1 MWPQGVL
8 IVIDRRTRPRGSF
21 SVQAIVGDRVRI
33 AAATRP
39 VRDDLVGLSGVAI
52 LMVVVCH
59 LWFGRAPGGL
69 DVLLVLSGYFLG
81 GRVLRSIGTAS
92 PTVLVAELV
101 RVARRLLPPLVL
113 VVLVSA
119 VGTVL
124 IQPQTRWEAFADQTL
139 AGLGFYQ
146 NWQLLRSADD
156 YVQAGEAVTPLHHL
170 WAVSVLGQF
179 ALAFFLLAGA
189 AIVLTLRRGRGAR
202 RRVLVASAGIGA
214 AASLYYALT
223 TQSDNP
229 MLAYYSTAARAWE
242 PLAGVLAAA
251 VVSGPVGGIRWPDW
265 LRAGAAVA
273 GLAAI
278 LVCGVVTDR
287 TVQSPG
293 LWTAI
298 PVAATVLI
306 IVSAAQGT
314 SDRATEFLRSGPLVT
329 IGAAAYPLYLWHWP
343 VLIFWLATINDDA
356 VGLVDGIAI
365 MLAAGLLA
373 LLTARCAQLPWRRG
387 PGIRMVSGA
396 VVLLVAVVL
405 VAMSLMWQGHV
416 ALARASGAELG
427 MLPIRDYPGAQA
439 LIENRRVAKLPT
451 RPSALEADDDIP
463 PSSVD
468 HCVTGFTGDDVLT
481 CVYGDP
487 KGDHTIA
494 LAGGSHSEH
503 WLTAL
508 HQLGRQHGFKVTT
521 YLKFGCPLTT
531 KRVPII
537 AGSSDTYPSC
547 RTWSDNALARII
559 ADRPDYVFFTSTRP
573 KLNSP
578 GDYVPDHY
586 LGIWD
591 DLSANGIPM
600 LGIRDTPWMIR
611 DGWFFSPVDCLSK
624 GGDADSCGLPRDLAL
639 AQRNPTVDYLTDYPL
654 MKALDLSDAVCRPT
668 VCRAVEG
675 NVLVYH
681 DAHHLSAAYVRT
693 LTTELARQMSDAL
706 GWW

>member
-1 MWPQGVL
+1 M
-8 IVIDRRTRPRGSF
+8 
-21 SVQAIVGDRVRI
+21 QAIVGDRVRVP
-33 AAATRP
+33 AATRR
-39 VRDDLVGLSGVAI
+39 VRDDLIGLSGVAI
-52 LMVVVCH
+52 VMVVVCH
-59 LWFGRAPGGL
+59 IWFGRAPGGL
-69 DVLLVLSGYFLG
+69 DVLLVLSGFFIG
-81 GRVLRSIGTAS
+81 GRVLRGVGTAG
-92 PTVLVAELV
+92 PAALVAESG
-101 RVARRLLPPLVL
+101 RVARWLLPPLVL
-113 VVLVSA
+113 VVVVSA

-124 IQPQTRWEAFADQTL
+124 VQPQTRWEAFADQTL

-146 NWQLLRSADD
+146 NWQLLQSADD

-170 WAVSVLGQF
+170 WAISVLGQF
-179 ALAFFLLAGA
+179 TLAFFLLAGA
-189 AIVLTLRRGRGAR
+189 VIVLTLRRGHGAR
-202 RRVLVASAGIGA
+202 RRILVAAAGIGA
-214 AASLYYALT
+214 AASLFYALT

-229 MLAYYSTAARAWE
+229 MLAYYSTTARAWE
-242 PLAGVLAAA
+242 PLVGVLAAA
-251 VVSGPVGGIRWPDW
+251 VVSGPARRIGWPGW
-265 LRAGAAVA
+265 LRAGAAMA
-273 GLAAI
+273 GLGSI
-278 LVCGVVTDR
+278 LVCGVLTDR

-293 LWTAI
+293 IWTVI
-298 PVAATVLI
+298 PAAATVLI
-306 IVSAAQGT
+306 ILSAATGT
-314 SDRATEFLRSGPLVT
+314 SPRTTEFLRARPLIA
-329 IGAAAYPLYLWHWP
+329 IGAVAYPLYLWHWP
-343 VLIFWLATINDDA
+343 LLIFWLATIDDDS
-356 VGLVDGIAI
+356 VGLAGGIVI
-365 MLAAGLLA
+365 MLVAGLLA
-373 LLTARCAQLPWRRG
+373 VLTARCAQLPWRRG
-387 PGIRMVSGA
+387 PGMRMVSGA
-396 VVLLVAVVL
+396 VVLLVAVLL
-405 VAMSLMWQGHV
+405 VATSLMWQGHV
-416 ALARASGAELG
+416 ALARTSGAELG

-439 LIENRRVAKLPT
+439 LIESRRVAKLPV

-468 HCVTGFTGDDVLT
+468 HCVTGFTGDDVMT

-487 KGDHTIA
+487 KGAHTIA

-508 HQLGRQHGFKVTT
+508 NQIGRQHGFKVTT

-531 KRVPII
+531 KRVPVI

-573 KLNSP
+573 ILNSP
-578 GDYVPDHY
+578 GDYVPDYY

-591 DLSANGIPM
+591 ALSANGIPM

-624 GGDADSCGLPRDLAL
+624 GGDADSCGLPRDEAL
-639 AQRNPTVDYLTDYPL
+639 AQRNPTLDHLTDYPL
-654 MKALDLSDAVCRPT
+654 MKALDLTDAVCRPT
-668 VCRAVEG
+668 ICRAVEG